1 MAWYNILAVV
11 LGAFGGVGGF
21 ISLYT
26 AHAKKTGMEVD
37 NMIKVLGQ
45 AQEER
50 ETMKKNLTRLEE
62 RVSASSKR
70 DIIKMR
76 AINSAYRCTVIKDV
90 ADCPVIHTLRQ
101 ECDKNE
107 GVCDVN

>member
-1 MAWYNILAVV
+1 MAWYDILAVI
-11 LGAFGGVGGF
+11 LGAFGGIGGF

-26 AHAKKTGMEVD
+26 ARAKKTGMEVD
-37 NMIKVLGQ
+37 NMVKVMNEGRT
-45 AQEER
+45 ER
-50 ETMKKNLTRLEE
+50 DAMKKRIASLEE

-76 AINSAYRCTVIKDV
+76 AINSAYRCTAVKDV